1 MLKKVCFPV
10 LTAGYPCLLDPRT
23 VSWFLDSSIG
33 LSNPRIT
40 LLCNPKFFK
49 LQLHHCSPSF
59 LHNIKYQM
67 QRQHSHCTPCS
78 CSFHSGIQTPW
89 FWFVLEHFTR
99 HSLFTKQKKPNPRN
113 SRKTQLNPTNRK
125 NCKNHHS
132 TDQLKS
138 QQASTQCKLWQALEF
153 QWTDGNV
160 SLPKIF
166 FLCFVANFVG
176 TAVRW
181 WYLPSCFSEYIP
193 KKLTSSKSSP
203 LSFSSACSDTW
214 LIVRNCSLQ
223 IKNYYVFSLIVT
235 WLKISLHI
243 QNRLFT
249 PCESNSRLYFS

>member
-1 MLKKVCFPV
+1 MLKACFPV
-10 LTAGYPCLLDPRT
+10 LTAGYPCLLDART

-40 LLCNPKFFK
+40 LLCNPKLFK

-138 QQASTQCKLWQALEF
+138 QQASTQFQLWQALEF

-166 FLCFVANFVG
+166 FCAL
-176 TAVRW
+176 
-181 WYLPSCFSEYIP
+181 LQ
-193 KKLTSSKSSP
+193 TSLAQQLDDDTCHHVFLSTFQKSSP
-203 LSFSSACSDTW
+203 AAKAHHW
-214 LIVRNCSLQ
+214 ASLLPAQ
-223 IKNYYVFSLIVT
+223 TLD
-235 WLKISLHI
+235 
-243 QNRLFT
+243 
-249 PCESNSRLYFS
+249 